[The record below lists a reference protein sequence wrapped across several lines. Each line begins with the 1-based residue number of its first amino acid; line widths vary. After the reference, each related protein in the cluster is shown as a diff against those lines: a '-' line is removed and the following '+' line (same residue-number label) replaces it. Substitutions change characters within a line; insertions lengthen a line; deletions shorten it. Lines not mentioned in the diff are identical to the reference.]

1 MSDTIDLRLYFNFR
15 SPYCYLASER
25 MFELFDQYQVNLL
38 WRPLGGWHGRSDP
51 DRAKVKMP
59 IARQDVA
66 RWARRFGM
74 PLTPPPKSTDP
85 TRAGAGSLL
94 AEKEGLLKPYVVAV
108 MRAEW
113 ADGLDIGD
121 AAVLSSVAESVGL
134 DRAAFASAID
144 DPELHAQLDRNWK
157 EAQEKGALGVPTF
170 VIGDQ
175 IFWGQDRLDFVGE
188 HLQDLGVARQ

>member
-1 MSDTIDLRLYFNFR
+1 
-15 SPYCYLASER
+15 
-25 MFELFDQYQVNLL
+25 
-38 WRPLGGWHGRSDP
+38 
-51 DRAKVKMP
+51 
-59 IARQDVA
+59 
-66 RWARRFGM
+66 
-74 PLTPPPKSTDP
+74 
-85 TRAGAGSLL
+85 L

-134 DRAAFASAID
+134 DREAFARAVD
-144 DPELHAQLDRNWK
+144 DPELHTQLDRNWQ

-188 HLQDLGVARQ
+188 HLRDLGAARQ

>member
-1 MSDTIDLRLYFNFR
+1 MYFNFR
-15 SPYCYLASER
+15 SPYCYLASSR
-25 MFELFDQYQVNLL
+25 MFEVFDQYQVNIV

-74 PLTPPPKSTDP
+74 PLTPPPKTTDP

-94 AEKEGLLKPYVVAV
+94 AEKEGLLRPYLVT
-108 MRAEW
+108 MMQAEW
-113 ADGLDIGD
+113 SEGRDIGD
-121 AAVLSSVAESVGL
+121 TDVLLSVAESVGL
-134 DRAAFASAID
+134 DGEAFARAID
-144 DPELHAQLDRNWK
+144 DPENHARLDRNWQ
-157 EAQEKGALGVPTF
+157 EAQEKGAPGVPTF

-175 IFWGQDRLDFVGE
+175 IFWGQDRLDFVAE
-188 HLQDLGVARQ
+188 HLQELGAAH